1 MTTASRTCGPA
12 SVWRCTRV
20 TATIPRRCS
29 TRPTTPCTR
38 PSGRASGRTSP
49 PDGRLGGQLPRLG
62 VDSRAHTCQS
72 ERCSP
77 PTHGA
82 CVDPQHLSAFTRLR
96 GLLEVTRLVRS
107 DEDLDHLL
115 ARPPRTPAA
124 SLGFGTVV
132 LNLSRRAWDAFC
144 TPTLHGSQHPRET
157 LLGDARGWDVWGRV
171 L

>member
-115 ARPPRTPAA
+115 AAILRTPAE
-124 SLGFGTVV
+124 SLVSGTVV
-132 LNLSRRAWDAFC
+132 VNLYRRAWDDFC
-144 TPTLHGSQHPRET
+144 TTAVHVSEHAREL
-157 LLGDARGWDVWGRV
+157 LLGDAHGWQV
-171 L
+171 